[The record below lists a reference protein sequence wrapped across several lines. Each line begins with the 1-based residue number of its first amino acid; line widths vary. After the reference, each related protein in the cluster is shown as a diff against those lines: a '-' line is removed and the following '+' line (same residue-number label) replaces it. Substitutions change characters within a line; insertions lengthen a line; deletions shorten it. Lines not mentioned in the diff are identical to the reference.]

1 MKQMKNLVH
10 QITQSKGILVLTGA
24 GVSVASGIAPFR
36 GTDPEAVWNKD
47 VTEKGTYA
55 YFRSDVLGSW
65 SWYLDRFSTLF
76 GKQPNLAHHAL
87 VDMEEWCAKH
97 HLNFTLLTQNI
108 DGLHRDAG
116 SQALFEV
123 HGTVRRLRCG
133 TTGCRYGEPHGSIPF
148 PTNLI
153 AQFREHPKTE
163 SIPQCVECGD
173 FLRPHVLWFDEY
185 YTAHSDYR
193 YHELPEQLSLVDMIL
208 CIGTSFSVGI
218 TSSILEFAFHN
229 GFPVWVVDPCHPDI
243 PNINWL
249 KGRAEVLLP
258 ELMVR
263 LCASS
268 TQ

>member
-1 MKQMKNLVH
+1 MKNLVH

-133 TTGCRYGEPHGSIPF
+133 TTGCRYGEPHG
-148 PTNLI
+148 
-153 AQFREHPKTE
+153 
-163 SIPQCVECGD
+163 
-173 FLRPHVLWFDEY
+173 
-185 YTAHSDYR
+185 
-193 YHELPEQLSLVDMIL
+193 
-208 CIGTSFSVGI
+208 
-218 TSSILEFAFHN
+218 
-229 GFPVWVVDPCHPDI
+229 
-243 PNINWL
+243 
-249 KGRAEVLLP
+249 
-258 ELMVR
+258 
-263 LCASS
+263 
-268 TQ
+268 